1 MGIYYVAGVPYSSDY
16 LMHFGIKGQKWGIRR
31 FQNEDGTLNAAGKE
45 RYRILKYDYATS
57 KNDYDKK
64 KSEYESAVNA
74 RNTYKAYKKDKE
86 LRKTIEF
93 ERSKNIYK
101 ENGKNKG
108 IKKMKLN
115 AQQAEWKK
123 NKIENKLNKI
133 KGLPLKKVSVLSP
146 KLIHYGKKTIKKTLA
161 SALIMGTGVT
171 ALAGAA
177 AAAGASL
184 LVGDISLTD
193 LFILA

>member
-16 LMHFGIKGQKWGIRR
+16 LMHFGIKGQRWGIRR

-45 RYRILKYDYATS
+45 RYRSLKYDYDAS
-57 KNDYDKK
+57 KNDYNKK

-74 RNTYKAYKKDKE
+74 RNTYKAYKKDRQ
-86 LRKTIEF
+86 LRRTIEF

-115 AQQAEWKK
+115 TQQAEWKK
-123 NKIENKLNKI
+123 NRLENELNKI

-146 KLIHYGKKTIKKTLA
+146 KLIHYGKKAIKKTLA
-161 SALIMGTGVT
+161 SALIMGTGAT
-171 ALAGAA
+171 ALAGASVA
-177 AAAGASL
+177 VGANM
-184 LVGDISLTD
+184 VIGNISLTD
-193 LFILA
+193 LLSL